1 MCKDLKE
8 ASSVFLISLLVSVP
22 LLCVVTRVAEK
33 SGKNNEE
40 VKRKEATLSCSFF
53 FILI

>member
-33 SGKNNEE
+33 V
-40 VKRKEATLSCSFF
+40 VKTMKK
-53 FILI
+53 